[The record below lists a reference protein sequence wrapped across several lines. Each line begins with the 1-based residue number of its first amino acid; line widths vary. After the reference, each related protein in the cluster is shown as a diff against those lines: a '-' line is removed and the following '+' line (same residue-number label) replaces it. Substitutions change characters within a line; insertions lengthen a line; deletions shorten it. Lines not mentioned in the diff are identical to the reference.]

1 MKKLILSIV
10 AVAALF
16 SCSKSDIIYSEQE
29 AHIGFSP
36 IANTIVKSVANST
49 NTENFAYPT
58 NLDLYVFANAQA
70 DDLSQSWPS
79 PYFTN
84 AKFIYNRLDNNVYEG
99 DPARFWP
106 NVKSL
111 IFAGYSG
118 NVGTLETVPTMDF
131 VNNVLTIANYEQDN
145 SKGYQTVDA
154 VSTPIVGGN
163 DLMWFSKT
171 TAYTKRAAAIPV
183 TMHHACS
190 WITVKVVG
198 DEVTG
203 GEWIL
208 KELKINN
215 LYHKGTAQCGV
226 SSASWTT
233 TGNRVAEILYSN
245 GATAIPTIETGAQ
258 TFENVADNM
267 VVIPQ
272 VPTTI
277 DVTYSFVPQDGI
289 DPITETT
296 TGLSLSIGKETVNGE
311 ERDKLWESGKHY
323 IYTITITATEILID
337 PKVDV
342 WTPHT
347 VTPGTTI

>member
-1 MKKLILSIV
+1 MKKLILSFF
-10 AVAALF
+10 AVASLF

-84 AKFIYNRLDNNVYEG
+84 AKFIYNRLNNNVYEG

-118 NVGTLETVPTMDF
+118 NVGTLSTDPTMNFDSDI
-131 VNNVLTIANYEQDN
+131 LTIEDYIQDN
-145 SKGYQTVDA
+145 AKGYTTSDSDN
-154 VSTPIVGGN
+154 STTSVVGGN

-171 TAYTKRAAAIPV
+171 TAYTKQAAAIPV

-215 LYHKGTAQCGV
+215 LYHEGTAQCGA

-233 TGNRVAEILYSN
+233 SGDRDAEILYSN
-245 GATAIPTIETGAQ
+245 GTTAIPTIETGAQ
-258 TFENVADNM
+258 TYENVADNM

-277 DVTYSFVPQDGI
+277 DVTYSFVPQEGV

-296 TGLSLSIGKETVNGE
+296 TGLSLSIGKDAQGQEL
-311 ERDKLWESGKHY
+311 LWESGKHY